1 MTVEKS
7 LKFQFALDENSF
19 NRVKRAL
26 DEMINKA
33 QILAKTLQGIGTGGA
48 GGGGMMGGGS
58 VGGGVQPGA
67 YSWMLNQQSKAP
79 QTAIGKVVMDNA
91 NAFKNLANLG
101 TASLKGLNDALRNS
115 VEQQRNQI
123 SRLKESL
130 ESLAK
135 TYDRMGGSAGKNAT
149 ALQAKMVQVAGMI
162 TQGQSNLQNMPA
174 GSPLLPGIPWPGQG
188 GTGAG
193 AAPGATPG
201 AAGRGLGLL
210 TPLAPGG
217 VSGSGIAQWLM
228 GNQLGAVAL
237 RSAGYIGTGVMG
249 AVNLGQSFNDMSG
262 NVAASRG
269 QAIRPAWERM
279 KRADV
284 TDALSQKS
292 FMSLGETR
300 QIELLRKAGA
310 PEAAIKDILS
320 SAGRAVTSV
329 GGDISG
335 LTPEAMGTER
345 YKRLQAGIEQY
356 QQEADWFSRGGRGLE
371 YLQETRGNRFQARRI
386 MGLGMKR
393 DPRNGGWIDQYADWS
408 NKLYGQGYDDS
419 EAMAAMTQARGMGGR
434 DFARMY
440 SGTMMSATA
449 GGWGGVGEA
458 LAAAGRAAGSNKFAG
473 ANVRAALGGGIDTTA
488 GLQLAQSI
496 FGFDPRG
503 NVSGTGALKA
513 IQQGFNFTG
522 QGAEDLNTV
531 SRIQLGM
538 RSADQLA
545 GGFDPYQRGMNL
557 VSAIGAMPGGTTY
570 AQDAL
575 AGRMSFKELA
585 EVAAGGDSARSRAYG
600 IDKNAAMAQIGGM
613 SRGLFSRY
621 VEQGGN
627 DLVSRTMRS
636 MRESGQSEQDF
647 LAGLGAKARKG
658 SKEARS
664 QLEALGVFASDLMGG
679 DTEGGIG
686 MIQALSG
693 VKDLD
698 KTKLKS
704 GAIPGAAGLS
714 PEEKA
719 QREAEIAQRKQSSD
733 QLKLIMD
740 DLTKTLG
747 ENDKRM
753 KSLTSF
759 GTFSSSIDVLTDKFM
774 TLAGATQKVI
784 DKGKE
789 STTGEAMDSAAKFWS
804 QGSQGNVNKAESRD
818 IEKGRVVRPG
828 GPKY

>member
-1 MTVEKS
+1 MTAEKS

-26 DEMINKA
+26 DEMISKA
-33 QILAKTLQGIGTGGA
+33 QILAKTLQNV
-48 GGGGMMGGGS
+48 GGGGGGLMGGGS
-58 VGGGVQPGA
+58 VGGGVQPGQ
-67 YSWMLNQQSKAP
+67 YGWMLNQQAKAP

-91 NAFKNLANLG
+91 NAFKNMANLG
-101 TASLKGLNDALRNS
+101 AASLKGLNDALKNS

-135 TYDRMGGSAGKNAT
+135 TYERMGGSAGKNAT
-149 ALQAKMVQVAGMI
+149 AIQAKMVQVAGMI
-162 TQGQSNLQNMPA
+162 SQGQANLQNMPA

-188 GTGAG
+188 GTQTVPAVPG
-193 AAPGATPG
+193 AAPKGG
-201 AAGRGLGLL
+201 GMGLL
-210 TPLAPGG
+210 TPLGPGG
-217 VSGSGIAQWLM
+217 VSGQGIAQWLM
-228 GNQLGAVAL
+228 GNQLGAVVA
-237 RSAGYIGTGVMG
+237 RSAGYIGAGVMG
-249 AVNLGQSFNDMSG
+249 AVNMGQAFNDMSG
-262 NVAASRG
+262 NVSAARG

-284 TDALSQKS
+284 TDAMAQKS
-292 FMSLGETR
+292 FTSLGETR

-310 PEAAIKDILS
+310 PEAVAKDIVS
-320 SAGRAVTSV
+320 SVGRAVTSL
-329 GGDISG
+329 GGDLSG
-335 LTPEAMGTER
+335 LTPESIGTEN

-356 QQEADWFSRGGRGLE
+356 QQETDWFSRRGRGLE
-371 YLQETRGNRFQARRI
+371 YLNETRGSRFQARRI
-386 MGLGMKR
+386 TGLGMRK
-393 DPRNGGWIDQYADWS
+393 DPRNGGWIDDYSNWS

-419 EAMAAMTQARGMGGR
+419 EAMAAMVQARGMGGR

-458 LAAAGRAAGSNKFAG
+458 LAAAGRSAGNNQFARNG
-473 ANVRAALGGGIDTTA
+473 VRAALGGGIDTTA
-488 GLQLAQSI
+488 GLQLAQSV

-503 NVSGTGALKA
+503 NVSGAGALKA
-513 IQQGFNFTG
+513 IQRGFDFTG
-522 QGAEDLNTV
+522 QGAQDLNTV

-585 EVAAGGDSARSRAYG
+585 EVASGGSSARARAYG
-600 IDKNAAMAQIGGM
+600 IDKDAAVAQIGGM

-627 DLVSRTMRS
+627 DMVSRTMRA
-636 MRESGQSEQDF
+636 MRESGQTEQDF
-647 LAGLGAKARKG
+647 MAGLGAKARKG
-658 SKEARS
+658 SGEARA

-679 DTEGGIG
+679 DTEGGMG
-686 MIQALSG
+686 MVQALSG

-698 KTKLKS
+698 KTKLKQ
-704 GAIPGAAGLS
+704 GKIPGAAGLS
-714 PEEKA
+714 PEEQARREEEIK
-719 QREAEIAQRKQSSD
+719 QRQESSKQAEEAMNDFVTSLKQNNER
-733 QLKLIMD
+733 LK
-740 DLTKTLG
+740 G
-747 ENDKRM
+747 
-753 KSLTSF
+753 LTSF
-759 GTFSSSIDVLTDKFM
+759 GNFSSSIDVLTEKFM
-774 TLAGATQKVI
+774 KLAGVTDEVI
-784 DKGKE
+784 KKGGG
-789 STTGEAMDSAAKFWS
+789 STTAAAAEPL
-804 QGSQGNVNKAESRD
+804 GSWLTKNREPPAKTEPKVYGFGNKDPR
-818 IEKGRVVRPG
+818 
-828 GPKY
+828 